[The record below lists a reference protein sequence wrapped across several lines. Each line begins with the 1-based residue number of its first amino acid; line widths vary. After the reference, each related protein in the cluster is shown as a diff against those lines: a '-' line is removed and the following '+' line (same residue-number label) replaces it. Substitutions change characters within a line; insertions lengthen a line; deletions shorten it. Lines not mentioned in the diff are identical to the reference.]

1 MTAVQTSP
9 IITSNAA
16 KNGAVD
22 VYTVGK
28 IDLSIYRCVSDDITT
43 DEVVIT
49 EERIEHIRQRHPNDY
64 ERYKAYLTAIVQEPD
79 YIIRDSRPFTAIV
92 LKEIEDAEQHNFR
105 LVLRLATS
113 QDANGLKNS
122 IITFMATHEK
132 EYQRLIRNK
141 EILYKKK

>member
-1 MTAVQTSP
+1 
-9 IITSNAA
+9 
-16 KNGAVD
+16 

-28 IDLSIYRCVSDDITT
+28 IDLNIYKCVSGNITT

-49 EERIEHIRQRHPNDY
+49 EERVEHIRQKHPNDY
-64 ERYKAYLTAIVQEPD
+64 ERYKAYLATIIQEPD
-79 YIIRDSRPFTAIV
+79 YIIRGSRPFTAIV
-92 LKEIEDAEQHNFR
+92 LKEVETDEKRKFR

-132 EYQRLIRNK
+132 EYRRLIRNK
-141 EILYKKK
+141 EILYKKE